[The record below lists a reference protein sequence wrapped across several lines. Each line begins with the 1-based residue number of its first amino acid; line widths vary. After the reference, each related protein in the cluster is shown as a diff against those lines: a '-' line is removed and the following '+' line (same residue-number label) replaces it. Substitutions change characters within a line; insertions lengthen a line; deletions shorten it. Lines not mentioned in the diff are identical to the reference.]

1 MILCSNIT
9 NHPCNI
15 KGVAYTVPDLDAK
28 VVIHVNSTKT
38 GNTIA
43 CLEARLDNGKTVYH
57 KGVGWAVAVIAGLG
71 LVASAITS
79 GLGHDSTAAHV
90 AANALS
96 LFGFF
101 QAQAMIGMTSVKLPP
116 IVQSWTQ
123 NFQWS
128 MGIIRIG
135 FLQRLC
141 TWYQRSTGGEP
152 SSLMRRLSTTAVIMQ
167 KRGLELLANGAKK
180 LTKRVNNESTT
191 GEGISTIVVHGIE
204 RVGFRANVETSN
216 IFMTGLIFFVVFVAL
231 VMLFVGLFKLSC
243 EMASKKGWMKSD
255 KFHDFRTGWR
265 VVMRGI
271 LFRLTLIGF
280 PQMCILCLWELTQQ
294 DSPAEMVLAVFML
307 IAITACLGWA
317 AWKVINLAKRSV
329 HMHKNPAYI
338 LYSDPSALNKWGFL
352 YIQYRATAYYCVIPV
367 LIYIFIK
374 SMFIAL
380 AQKAAIVQA
389 FALFVIELVILIGAS
404 YMRPWM
410 DKKTN
415 IFNISIA
422 AINFLNV
429 FLLLFFSEVFK
440 QPVSTNNSSRHCLYP
455 SSCLL
460 YMLIPVKRAL

>member
-1 MILCSNIT
+1 M
-9 NHPCNI
+9 
-15 KGVAYTVPDLDAK
+15 DALAI
-28 VVIHVNSTKT
+28 IHVNSTKT
-38 GNTIA
+38 GETIA
-43 CLEARLDNGKTVYH
+43 CFEARLDNNKTVYH

-128 MGIIRIG
+128 MGIIRVG

-152 SSLMRRLSTTAVIMQ
+152 STLLSGQGRKTSVIMQ
-167 KRGLELLANGAKK
+167 KRSFPDIASGISKLA
-180 LTKRVNNESTT
+180 KRVNNEANT
-191 GEGISTIVVHGIE
+191 GETISTIIVRGIE
-204 RVGFRANVETSN
+204 RVGYRANIETSN

-231 VMLFVGLFKLSC
+231 VMLFVGLFKLYC
-243 EMASKKGWMKSD
+243 EVASKKGWMKSD
-255 KFHDFRTGWR
+255 KFHDFRSGWR
-265 VVMRGI
+265 IVMRGI

-307 IAITACLGWA
+307 LAIIASLAWA
-317 AWKVINLAKRSV
+317 AWKVISLAKRSV
-329 HMHKNPAYI
+329 QMHKNPAYI

-352 YIQYRATAYYCVIPV
+352 YVQYRATAYYCVIPV
-367 LIYIFIK
+367 LVYILVK
-374 SMFIAL
+374 SMFVAL
-380 AQKAAIVQA
+380 AQEAAIVQA
-389 FALFVIELVILIGAS
+389 FALFVLELAILIAAS
-404 YMRPWM
+404 YLRPWM

-422 AINFLNV
+422 AINFFNV
-429 FLLLFFSEVFK
+429 LLLLFFSGVFK
-440 QPVSTNNSSRHCLYP
+440 QPVSYSNSLTVLVWCYILT
-455 SSCLL
+455 SS
-460 YMLIPVKRAL
+460 